1 MSSFSAL
8 SFGNGYL
15 PDLLG
20 ENYQITDGLSM
31 DALLDLSHISGGGK
45 QSQSLP
51 IRPPLWQGETMRP
64 IVGGCRGGCYLER
77 YLLRIPVGPSRHNLR
92 PWRHTIRVA
101 AVKRAG

>member
-1 MSSFSAL
+1 MDTS
-8 SFGNGYL
+8 

-77 YLLRIPVGPSRHNLR
+77 YLLRMPVGPSRHYLR
-92 PWRHTIRVA
+92 PWRREHHQGSRSQKGWLVY
-101 AVKRAG
+101 RLG